1 MDLIANIC
9 HVAIISDVTE
19 AEYRIHILTIKY
31 FKKWFLNMG

>member
-9 HVAIISDVTE
+9 DVAIISDITE

-31 FKKWFLNMG
+31 FKSDF